1 MDMQNTGAAALTV
14 YDRICLTR
22 KNGRATAID
31 YIESGDIFTD
41 FCELH
46 GDRTFGDDHAVIGG
60 IARLGDM
67 PVTVIGIDKGRDLK
81 ERLDRH
87 FGCVLPEGYRKALRL
102 IKQAEKFN
110 RPVICFVDTQGANC
124 GKGAEERG
132 AGEAIARNLYELSAV
147 RTPIITVMIGEG
159 GSGGALA
166 LAVADRVWMLSNAYY
181 SVISPE
187 SCASIL
193 FKDPKRAPE
202 AAEHLHL
209 TANDLVELGIVEKKI
224 AGLCGRRRPAEFHG
238 KAGALPAPRA
248 EGAVPAGCRPSAGG
262 AHRKVP
268 QDRTLRCI
276 QRGGHRHRAGTA
288 HAQVV
293 FPWEMTRRAGS

>member
-102 IKQAEKFN
+102 IKQAEKFS

-224 AGLCGRRRPAEFHG
+224 AEPDFADADARRSFMEKLGHSLHRELKALSRLDADRLLAERTEKYRKIGRYDAYSVAGTGTAPAPHTHRWFSHG
-238 KAGALPAPRA
+238 K
-248 EGAVPAGCRPSAGG
+248 
-262 AHRKVP
+262 
-268 QDRTLRCI
+268 
-276 QRGGHRHRAGTA
+276 
-288 HAQVV
+288 
-293 FPWEMTRRAGS
+293 